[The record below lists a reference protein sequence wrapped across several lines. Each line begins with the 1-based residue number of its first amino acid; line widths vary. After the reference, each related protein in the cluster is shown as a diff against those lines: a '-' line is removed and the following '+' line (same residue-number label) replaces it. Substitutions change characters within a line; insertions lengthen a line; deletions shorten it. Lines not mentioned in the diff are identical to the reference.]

1 MNDSPLPKTV
11 LEDFRL
17 PFLRRRFDPALTR
30 FPKDFVNQWNQNIQT
45 LTKKEKVVECL
56 NSFYETNASIASL
69 KLLLFQIVAKLDE
82 NHPNI
87 TVEDVTKLAISQNED
102 DDKVKLMTG
111 LSVLEVCLLIAIK
124 HHCDIYDNDPFNFE
138 IIFSRFS
145 KFAIT
150 STTMQKFEREIVLK
164 GFENLKHLEFIVPIG
179 AVGKVQKEYQMHRM
193 IPTPEQIDKAIRK
206 YQNLP
211 TEVEQWC
218 KSSII

>member
-1 MNDSPLPKTV
+1 M
-11 LEDFRL
+11 
-17 PFLRRRFDPALTR
+17 
-30 FPKDFVNQWNQNIQT
+30 
-45 LTKKEKVVECL
+45 ECL
-56 NSFYETNASIASL
+56 TSLYDINESIGSL
-69 KLLLFQIVAKLDE
+69 KLLLFQIVAKLGE

-87 TVEDVTKLAISQNED
+87 TVDDVTKLAFSLIEG

-145 KFAIT
+145 KFAIR
-150 STTMQKFEREIVLK
+150 SSTMQKIEREIVLK

-179 AVGKVQKEYQMHRM
+179 AVGKVQKEYQMHRLNLL
-193 IPTPEQIDKAIRK
+193 PEQIAKAIQK

-211 TEVEQWC
+211 TELEQWC
-218 KSSII
+218 KSSIV